1 MRLPWSTDP
10 PVRDRLRDS
19 NERPRSRLRYEF
31 VVVICVRAPSW
42 HDAILS
48 RFVARDRRMAEGR
61 EKAEE
66 VLEAMRGAGL
76 TLRVK
81 RHLARDGSKLLLAF
95 VTAAADRL
103 AVQSDR
109 LAVEKWLTEERS
121 LESGGGARFGVDS
134 KPATRVV
141 RVGGLRCA
149 SRSRLGVHLAVA
161 GRPGGVL
168 LIG

>member
-1 MRLPWSTDP
+1 
-10 PVRDRLRDS
+10 
-19 NERPRSRLRYEF
+19 
-31 VVVICVRAPSW
+31 
-42 HDAILS
+42 
-48 RFVARDRRMAEGR
+48 
-61 EKAEE
+61 
-66 VLEAMRGAGL
+66 MRGAGL

-141 RVGGLRCA
+141 RVGDLRRCA
-149 SRSRLGVHLAVA
+149 TRGSWHSSFPLGSLSSPPPPK
-161 GRPGGVL
+161 RPVDANHRKL
-168 LIG
+168 

>member
-1 MRLPWSTDP
+1 M
-10 PVRDRLRDS
+10 RDRLRDS

-81 RHLARDGSKLLLAF
+81 RHLLARDGSKLLLAF
-95 VTAAADRL
+95 VTAAA
-103 AVQSDR
+103 DR

>member
-1 MRLPWSTDP
+1 M
-10 PVRDRLRDS
+10 
-19 NERPRSRLRYEF
+19 
-31 VVVICVRAPSW
+31 ICVRAPSW
-42 HDAILS
+42 RDAVLS

-81 RHLARDGSKLLLAF
+81 RHLLARDGSKLLLAF
-95 VTAAADRL
+95 VTAAA
-103 AVQSDR
+103 DR

-121 LESGGGARFGVDS
+121 LESGGGARL
-134 KPATRVV
+134 PTTRVV

-149 SRSRLGVHLAVA
+149 SCSRLGVHLAVA
-161 GRPGGVL
+161 GRRYGVL